1 MRVRFPSTVES
12 PCRTRPAPT
21 RRRTRVEVE
30 RLERDEALEG
40 NLLIRPG
47 RLMIPR
53 RGGPGSVAAARVLH
67 AAGPPDAPVSVLN
80 VEPRHDAHLGPV
92 LEALEGLEETLEASA
107 VTERALGEQVRQLR
121 ARRERGLSWRDAT
134 AGTDGT
140 DGVLAVLGNV
150 LNGLTEAGSVLR
162 RVLAATLVEE
172 GASTAEVAQRFGV
185 SRQRV
190 FRLLRGRDQ
199 EVSRGE

>member
-1 MRVRFPSTVES
+1 MEQDRDVSVKAGEVRPNAVPAGGARPDAVPVGEAR
-12 PCRTRPAPT
+12 PNAVPAGEVPAP
-21 RRRTRVEVE
+21 V
-30 RLERDEALEG
+30 
-40 NLLIRPG
+40 
-47 RLMIPR
+47 
-53 RGGPGSVAAARVLH
+53 GGSPGS
-67 AAGPPDAPVSVLN
+67 GGTD
-80 VEPRHDAHLGPV
+80 PV

-107 VTERALGEQVRQLR
+107 ATERALGEQVRRLR

-140 DGVLAVLGNV
+140 DGVLAVLGTV

>member
-92 LEALEGLEETLEASA
+92 LEALEGRQVEVRNFQAGTVLNA
-107 VTERALGEQVRQLR
+107 VLDEVKLGYSVVGLGTRDDVGPEGLLSLVVDEVLAECPVPTVIVR
-121 ARRERGLSWRDAT
+121 ARRWASQPNRRWASQAN
-134 AGTDGT
+134 
-140 DGVLAVLGNV
+140 NV
-150 LNGLTEAGSVLR
+150 VRTGSCP
-162 RVLAATLVEE
+162 
-172 GASTAEVAQRFGV
+172 
-185 SRQRV
+185 
-190 FRLLRGRDQ
+190 
-199 EVSRGE
+199 